1 MAFIFLT
8 LILLSSSGT
17 VIPARPDTGRT
28 DSLKQKNARFMLL
41 PILFSSPDTRLAVG
55 ILPQI
60 VFRTPGSDNPSS
72 IRMDAYYT
80 QEKQYHLLLRP
91 GLWLSNRSVNLSGK
105 FSFKKWPTN
114 FYGIGN
120 VNSLENPEKFTEILY
135 EASIEGTSHIG
146 SDYYGGFSFAYRR
159 AKVDPFNESGILSSN
174 RVLGSGRSQLSSAG
188 LVLKK
193 DTRDNHFYPSK
204 GSYHTLAITSAN
216 KVLGSDFTFTRYTLD
231 LRRYLSLGKTHV
243 LAMQGFLSLS
253 SGDPPFRML
262 SSVGST
268 LRGYSTVRY
277 IDDHVAAIQL
287 EYRAA
292 PLLGRIGFAAFAGM
306 GDVFGNLDEL
316 QLKRLKLS
324 AGIGIRY
331 LFSRN
336 EKINIRV
343 DYAIG
348 KDSSGDYI
356 DLNEAF

>member
-1 MAFIFLT
+1 
-8 LILLSSSGT
+8 
-17 VIPARPDTGRT
+17 
-28 DSLKQKNARFMLL
+28 
-41 PILFSSPDTRLAVG
+41 
-55 ILPQI
+55 
-60 VFRTPGSDNPSS
+60 
-72 IRMDAYYT
+72 
-80 QEKQYHLLLRP
+80 
-91 GLWLSNRSVNLSGK
+91 
-105 FSFKKWPTN
+105 
-114 FYGIGN
+114 
-120 VNSLENPEKFTEILY
+120 
-135 EASIEGTSHIG
+135 
-146 SDYYGGFSFAYRR
+146 
-159 AKVDPFNESGILSSN
+159 
-174 RVLGSGRSQLSSAG
+174 
-188 LVLKK
+188 
-193 DTRDNHFYPSK
+193 
-204 GSYHTLAITSAN
+204 
-216 KVLGSDFTFTRYTLD
+216 
-231 LRRYLSLGKTHV
+231 
-243 LAMQGFLSLS
+243 
-253 SGDPPFRML
+253 ML